1 VDSENNKAR
10 SLLRMLRPNQW
21 SKNVVV
27 GAAFFFA
34 LWDRSRPEPL
44 TLADGIVVLP
54 AILIFC
60 LVSSGIYIVNDIRDR
75 ESDRLHPL
83 KKLRPIAAGLVSL
96 PVARS
101 CAVLL
106 LVVGG
111 AAACALSANYARVI
125 GMYVAIQL
133 AYSFWLKRVAL
144 VDIFVI
150 AVGFVLRAIA
160 GAVAFDNV
168 TISAWLL
175 LCTFLLALFLGLCKR
190 RHEKLLV
197 EDAENHRPS
206 LENYNR
212 LLLDQLIAISSAATI
227 VVYSIYTLWPET
239 VAKFGTKALGFTIPF
254 VAFGVFRY
262 LDLVYR
268 KQQGGRPEQILLSDI
283 PLLATLAL
291 YGLTIVAIFSL

>member
-1 VDSENNKAR
+1 MAR
-10 SLLRMLRPNQW
+10 GMVRMLRPNQW

-34 LWDRSRPEPL
+34 LWDQSRAERL
-44 TLADGIVVLP
+44 TVADGIVVLP
-54 AILIFC
+54 AILLFC

-75 ESDRLHPL
+75 ESDRLHPI
-83 KKLRPIAAGLVSL
+83 KKYRPIAAGVVPV
-96 PVARS
+96 PVAWS

-106 LVVGG
+106 LVAGG
-111 AAACALSANYARVI
+111 SAACALSVDYARVV
-125 GMYVAIQL
+125 GTYVAIQL

-150 AVGFVLRAIA
+150 AAGFVLRAIA
-160 GAVAFDNV
+160 GAVVFDDV
-168 TISAWLL
+168 TISVWLL

-206 LENYNR
+206 LEKYDR
-212 LLLDQLIAISSAATI
+212 LLLDQLIAVSSAATI
-227 VVYSIYTLWPET
+227 VAYAVYTLWPET
-239 VAKFGTKALGFTIPF
+239 VAKFDTKALGFTIPF
-254 VAFGVFRY
+254 VTFGVFRY

-268 KQQGGRPEQILLSDI
+268 EEKGGRPEKILLSDI
-283 PLLATLAL
+283 PLLVTLAL
-291 YGLTIVAIFSL
+291 YGLTVLAIFSL